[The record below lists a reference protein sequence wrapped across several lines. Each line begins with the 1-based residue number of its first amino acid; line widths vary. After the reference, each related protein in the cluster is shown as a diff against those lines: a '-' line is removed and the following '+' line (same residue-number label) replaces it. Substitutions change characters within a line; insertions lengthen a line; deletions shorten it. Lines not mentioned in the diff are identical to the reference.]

1 MKIDKPSP
9 SAPQISRLERIRKG
23 SKKDYGDRYYTAEEI
38 LTIIK
43 KYKLTEKEWKKRLTA
58 E

>member
-23 SKKDYGDRYYTAEEI
+23 CKKDYGDRYCTAEEI

-43 KYKLTEKEWKKRLTA
+43 KYKLTEKDWKKRLTA

>member
-9 SAPQISRLERIRKG
+9 TAPQISRLERIRKG
-23 SKKDYGDRYYTAEEI
+23 CKKDYGDRYCTAKEI
-38 LTIIK
+38 LTIIN

>member
-1 MKIDKPSP
+1 MKIDKSSP

-23 SKKDYGDRYYTAEEI
+23 CKKDYGDRYCTAEEI

-43 KYKLTEKEWKKRLTA
+43 KYKLTEKEWKKRLKA